1 MPDTQNH
8 VNMSFFSNLFRDIAI
23 DLGTANTL
31 IFIRGKGVVLNEPSI
46 VARERN
52 TGKIVA
58 IGHEALLM
66 HEKTHPGIVTIR
78 PLANGVIADYEA
90 TEELIKGLINK
101 TKTKFS
107 FGIRRMV
114 IGIPSGITEVE
125 KRAVRDSAEHVG
137 AREVYLI
144 TEPMAAAIGIGLD
157 VKEPM
162 GNMIVDI
169 GGGTTEIA
177 VISLGGIASGESLRV
192 AGTDITDEIVR
203 HFRKAYNLAIGE
215 RTAEE
220 VKIKIASAYKLE
232 KELTITVRG
241 RNLVTALP
249 EEQLVDSA
257 TIREAIATPISQI
270 ITSIKKSLEVT
281 KPELSADIFDR
292 GLFLAGGGALIKG
305 LDKKINVET
314 KLAVHISEDPLTAV
328 ARGTGE
334 VLENLEKYRGVL
346 LTSKQY

>member
-1 MPDTQNH
+1 MMYTSNH
-8 VNMSFFSNLFRDIAI
+8 DNMSFFSNLFRDIAI

-31 IFIRGKGVVLNEPSI
+31 IFIRGQGVVLNEPSI

-58 IGHEALLM
+58 IGRDALLM

-101 TKTKFS
+101 TKTQFS

-137 AREVYLI
+137 AREVYLV

-162 GNMIVDI
+162 GNMIV
-169 GGGTTEIA
+169 
-177 VISLGGIASGESLRV
+177 ISGAAQQKLPLFLWVVLHPVNLSG
-192 AGTDITDEIVR
+192 
-203 HFRKAYNLAIGE
+203 
-215 RTAEE
+215 
-220 VKIKIASAYKLE
+220 
-232 KELTITVRG
+232 
-241 RNLVTALP
+241 LP
-249 EEQLVDSA
+249 EPTLQ
-257 TIREAIATPISQI
+257 TQ
-270 ITSIKKSLEVT
+270 
-281 KPELSADIFDR
+281 LSAISAKHIILR
-292 GLFLAGGGALIKG
+292 LVNARQKTLKSRLHQLSALIK
-305 LDKKINVET
+305 
-314 KLAVHISEDPLTAV
+314 
-328 ARGTGE
+328 R
-334 VLENLEKYRGVL
+334 
-346 LTSKQY
+346 

>member
-1 MPDTQNH
+1 
-8 VNMSFFSNLFRDIAI
+8 MSFFSNLFRDIAI

-31 IFIRGKGVVLNEPSI
+31 IFIRDKGVVLNEPSI

-52 TGKIVA
+52 TGKVVA
-58 IGHEALLM
+58 IGHDALLM
-66 HEKTHPGIVTIR
+66 HEKTHPGIITIR
-78 PLANGVIADYEA
+78 PLASGVIADYEA
-90 TEELIKGLINK
+90 TEELIKGLIKK
-101 TKTKFS
+101 TKSQFS

-137 AREVYLI
+137 AKEVFLI
-144 TEPMAAAIGIGLD
+144 AEPMAAAIGIGID

-192 AGTDITDEIVR
+192 AGTDITNAIIR
-203 HFRKAYNLAIGE
+203 HFRKTYNLAIGE
-215 RTAEE
+215 RTAED

-232 KELTITVRG
+232 KELTMTVRG

-249 EEQLVDSA
+249 EEREVNSP

-270 ITSIKKSLEVT
+270 IASVKKSLEVT
-281 KPELSADIFDR
+281 KPELSADILDR

-305 LDKKINVET
+305 LDKKINEET
-314 KLAVHISEDPLTAV
+314 RLAVHISEDPLTAV

-334 VLENLEKYRGVL
+334 VLENLEKYRTVL
-346 LTSKQY
+346 LANKRY